1 MRQCNDEMQRGGKT
15 REGTPYQQY
24 TMQLCSNQPNRAGGV
39 TRGKDTTQ
47 LQKDTRCLVTMRQD
61 ATTRCREQTK
71 CEGEGRGDAAH
82 EMSQEEF
89 DQLVAARSEAT
100 PAAGL
105 GGGRLEPSDN
115 TTAERMITC
124 PYSTENAAP
133 RMYRSMICQRGM
145 QMGFKGITK
154 GFRCYLYIIIMMNHG
169 KKIGMRIMVDDNG

>member
-1 MRQCNDEMQRGGKT
+1 MQRGGKT

-24 TMQLCSNQPNRAGGV
+24 TMRLCNNQPNRAGGV
-39 TRGKDTTQ
+39 IRGKDTTQ
-47 LQKDTRCLVTMRQD
+47 LQKDTRRLVTMRQD

-105 GGGRLEPSDN
+105 GGGGVGTVGEHDGGTNDN
-115 TTAERMITC
+115 VSIFDGECGAPNVSIDAMSEGDAE
-124 PYSTENAAP
+124 
-133 RMYRSMICQRGM
+133 G
-145 QMGFKGITK
+145 
-154 GFRCYLYIIIMMNHG
+154 
-169 KKIGMRIMVDDNG
+169 V